1 MGKLF
6 WHVIRLAGTAGVCL
20 GMLIVTVLLESIFG
34 GSDNDVLTVM
44 LMAPLMITVVC
55 VVNQALYD
63 VLDMKILHNGF
74 GRFVKVIIFGVVT
87 FVVLLFCLLMN
98 TDAMGYEKSGKFFP
112 SIFHYAGV
120 VSGGVATFMYCWV
133 MEERDDE
140 GFWYIPLISWGYS
153 LGAGLVLRIILA
165 IIPGLVG
172 WMGWLAFIA
181 SVGLFVYFM
190 LANGIPYTDTTGV
203 ISTKSHRSSGY
214 SGSSSSSSGYR
225 SSSSSSSG
233 GYRSSSSSSSS
244 STYEK
249 DTRKA
254 GFGDLRIAMS
264 DVAKRHS
271 KTVYIS
277 CGCTLFLKV
286 TASVSGGTITFY
298 VGGECKLSSQV
309 QSDYDVNSIK
319 YDIERE
325 LKNAAEDAVSA
336 AEREID
342 TLRTLYNSYD
352 SAYSINAS
360 SSGVKFT
367 Q

>member
-1 MGKLF
+1 MGKLINHIF
-6 WHVIRLAGTAGVCL
+6 RFAGTVGVCL
-20 GMLIVTVLLESIFG
+20 GICIVGVLVG
-34 GSDNDVLTVM
+34 GWFEKSSDYIIMSVVV
-44 LMAPLMITVVC
+44 ISVVC
-55 VVNQALYD
+55 IVNQLLYD
-63 VLDMKILHNGF
+63 VLDMKILKNGF
-74 GRFVKVIIFGVVT
+74 GRFVKVIVFGIVT
-87 FVVLLFCLLMN
+87 VVVLILCMLYN
-98 TDAMGYEKSGKFFP
+98 TNAMDYGQLEKYT
-112 SIFHYAGV
+112 IFHYMSII
-120 VSGGVATFMYCWV
+120 SGGVATFLYCHTI
-133 MEERDDE
+133 EERDDE
-140 GFWYIPLISWGYS
+140 GFYLIPLLALGYS
-153 LGAGLVLRIILA
+153 FGAGIVFSIIGKFILPNLA
-165 IIPGLVG
+165 GLI
-172 WMGWLAFIA
+172 GWLAFLA
-181 SVGLFVYFM
+181 SVGLPVYHM
-190 LANGIPYTDTTGV
+190 LENGIPYTTTSGV
-203 ISTKSHRSSGY
+203 LKKRSSGRSSGY
-214 SGSSSSSSGYR
+214 SGGSSSGSGYR

-264 DVAKRHS
+264 DVAKRNS

-286 TASVSGGTITFY
+286 TVSVSGGTITFH

-325 LKNAAEDAVSA
+325 LKTAAEDSVAA

-352 SAYSINAS
+352 GAYSIDAS

>member
-1 MGKLF
+1 MGKLIN
-6 WHVIRLAGTAGVCL
+6 HILRLAGTVGVCL
-20 GMLIVTVLLESIFG
+20 GICIAGVLVGGWFENSSDYIIMSVVTIS
-34 GSDNDVLTVM
+34 
-44 LMAPLMITVVC
+44 VVC
-55 VVNQALYD
+55 IVNQLLYD
-63 VLDMKILHNGF
+63 VLDMRILKNGF
-74 GRFVKVIIFGVVT
+74 GRFVKVIVFGIVTLIVLIFCM
-87 FVVLLFCLLMN
+87 LAN
-98 TDAMGYEKSGKFFP
+98 TDAMNYDTLEKFT
-112 SIFHYAGV
+112 IFHYMSII
-120 VSGGVATFMYCWV
+120 SGGVATFLYCYTI
-133 MEERDDE
+133 EERDDE
-140 GFWYIPLISWGYS
+140 GFYLIPLLALGYS
-153 LGAGLVLRIILA
+153 FGAGIVFSIIGNFILPSLA
-165 IIPGLVG
+165 GFL
-172 WMGWLAFIA
+172 GWLAFLA
-181 SVGLFVYFM
+181 SVGLPVYHM
-190 LANGIPYTDTTGV
+190 LANGIPYTTTSGV
-203 ISTKSHRSSGY
+203 LKKKSSGRSSGY
-214 SGSSSSSSGYR
+214 SGGSSSSGSGYR

-286 TASVSGGTITFY
+286 TASVSGGTITFH
-298 VGGECKLSSQV
+298 VGGECKVSSQV

-325 LKNAAEDAVSA
+325 LKNAAEDAVAA

-342 TLRTLYNSYD
+342 TLRTLYSSYD
-352 SAYSINAS
+352 SAYSIEAS